1 MRLMAIGGL
10 TTYVA
15 TYVAKLWDCEGTVPF
30 CTLVTRPLGYFLKH
44 PSTNRWIASV
54 LSVLRTRRSRCHCH
68 LQRLAP
74 DLAQELLPALDAAAH
89 QRAQQDRSIVIERRA
104 EHGRDR
110 EDDVTIDAPLVEDLA
125 HLADPVV
132 HRDFGAAQ
140 AQRRLTAHRHQV
152 LPLAPVQAAVC
163 NRAHLLRVATS
174 EHLGHQAIIVGC
186 LVARMGMCELLP
198 VLGTD
203 LLEDVLVPRG
213 CCK

>member
-1 MRLMAIGGL
+1 MQLLPTSPLAITAPAGGDEMQMGMILAIAPMRVEHHD
-10 TTYVA
+10 VA
-15 TYVAKLWDCEGTVPF
+15 
-30 CTLVTRPLGYFLKH
+30 
-44 PSTNRWIASV
+44 S
-54 LSVLRTRRSRCHCH
+54 

-125 HLADPVV
+125 HLADSVV

-203 LLEDVLVPRG
+203 LLEDVPVPRG
-213 CCK
+213 CCKHEGAPS